1 MILHGL
7 SVFYQEE
14 DFKWCFSKY
23 SGFLVPVFDENGLIQ
38 GLSIHLDKPFNNT
51 KNLWLSSGGKIN
63 GTAVKNYITKSNI
76 NANTTSIIITN
87 NFILSYFIED
97 TLNISVISF
106 QNISN
111 SYMILKEI
119 QNTKQISKILLLYFS
134 LKIIIVT

>member
-51 KNLWLSSGGKIN
+51 ENLQFSSGGKIN
-63 GTAVKNYITKSNI
+63 GTAVKNYNRIYRDLLPIGYELDVKLIS
-76 NANTTSIIITN
+76 
-87 NFILSYFIED
+87 SY
-97 TLNISVISF
+97 N
-106 QNISN
+106 
-111 SYMILKEI
+111 EI
-119 QNTKQISKILLLYFS
+119 FK
-134 LKIIIVT
+134 